1 MKTTALVLVFIL
13 LGLCVLAN
21 TPAAC
26 AESLPTLSLKDSIP
40 IAEAALS
47 QALVSISDYYIFS
60 ITYTNS
66 SKGSFWYFQYR
77 PLSSSG
83 SGQIFVKVY
92 MDKTTEILGGSV
104 SKKAYQRY

>member
-1 MKTTALVLVFIL
+1 MKTIALVLLFVLF
-13 LGLCVLAN
+13 GLCVHTN

-47 QALVSISDYYIFS
+47 QALVNISDYYIFS

-66 SKGSFWYFQYR
+66 SKGSFWYFQFR
-77 PLSSSG
+77 PQATSG
-83 SGQIFVKVY
+83 SSQIFVKVY
-92 MDKTTEILGGSV
+92 MDKTTESVGGPTL
-104 SKKAYQRY
+104 KKRY